1 MKQVSLSGTIDTL
14 MQKAVQHLKKNLK
27 PSFANHHL
35 FLFFSLGGIF
45 AFFFALFTFIVKKDV
60 LRHFDFDTTVRL
72 QAHVPVRFDDLF
84 SFLSVSGR
92 FETSIVILLI
102 ALLLHKK
109 LLGLISVGLFGLGH
123 IIEIIGKNYLNQPPP
138 PHMFLRTTTLSKN
151 FPGLYIDANDSY
163 PSGHALRIVFISI
176 IIVSLLYKTTKIPA
190 YLKYS
195 LIGVVLIYMFF
206 MLLSRVSLGEH
217 WTTDVIGGTLL
228 GASFGLLSL
237 LLL

>member
-1 MKQVSLSGTIDTL
+1 
-14 MQKAVQHLKKNLK
+14 MQKAAQHIKKNLK
-27 PSFANHHL
+27 PSFHPH
-35 FLFFSLGGIF
+35 FLFGFFGAGVLFSLL
-45 AFFFALFTFIVKKDV
+45 FALFTFIVKKDL
-60 LRHFDFDTTVRL
+60 LRHFDFNMTVRL
-72 QAHVPVRFDDLF
+72 QNHIPTRFDDFF

-109 LLGLISVGLFGLGH
+109 LLGLFSVGLFALGH

-163 PSGHALRIVFISI
+163 PSGHSLRVVFISI
-176 IIVSLLYKTTKIPA
+176 IIISLLYKTKKLPA
-190 YLKYS
+190 YLKYILISIVLLYMS
-195 LIGVVLIYMFF
+195 L

-228 GASFGLLSL
+228 GAAFSLFSL
-237 LLL
+237 LVL